1 MDIAIINWTT
11 LFVVLS
17 PLFVA
22 FLRRDSM
29 SANQVAAVTLGV
41 VVATFFSGRFLG
53 RRVDVAAGPV
63 ACGGARRGDRGPAD
77 DLPDPGQDPALRAL
91 ESIGNGEG

>member
-41 VVATFFSGRFLG
+41 VVATFFLGRFLDG
-53 RRVDVAAGPV
+53 ALTWPLDPSLAVELVAAIV
-63 ACGGARRGDRGPAD
+63 AQQTIYQILGKTPAIK
-77 DLPDPGQDPALRAL
+77 AL

>member
-1 MDIAIINWTT
+1 MEIEIINWTT

-29 SANQVAAVTLGV
+29 SANQVAGVTLGV
-41 VVATFFSGRFLG
+41 VVVTFFLGRFLDG
-53 RRVDVAAGPV
+53 ALTWPLPPSLAVELGAAVVAQQTIYQLLGKTS
-63 ACGGARRGDRGPAD
+63 
-77 DLPDPGQDPALRAL
+77 ALRAL
-91 ESIGNGEG
+91 ESLGNERG